1 MKPRRE
7 PARKFV
13 IGGHRWTW
21 VYRRMRNNY
30 GTCDYGSRVVTIDA
44 TPSTA
49 GLARLD
55 TEIHEALHA
64 LQAFATEEHTAQT
77 ATTIAEIL
85 WDIGYRL
92 TDRHDGRG
100 YLGQ

>member
-13 IGGHRWTW
+13 IGGRRWAW
-21 VYRRMRNNY
+21 VYRKMRSNY
-30 GTCDYGSRVVTIDA
+30 GMCDYGSRVVTIDS

-64 LQAFATEEHTAQT
+64 LQAFATEEHTATT

-85 WDIGYRL
+85 WALGYRL
-92 TDRHDGRG
+92 TEEIHGRG
-100 YLGQ
+100 YLGR